1 MAERSNTDVLFDA
14 WKKQVETGTKAW
26 TQAIGQ
32 AQTADPSQFWRPFM
46 DGGIA
51 AWAALMA
58 QGPVSPDLMAQ
69 WKSFLDQW
77 IAAWGKALEQAMGTE
92 AFAAAL
98 GRHLEQWL
106 ALQAPVRMAAAEAS
120 EAALGAMGMP
130 SRAEVTG
137 IARRISD
144 LDDRLEG
151 LEDKLGTVIAR
162 LDTLAAVLGGSRT
175 AGAQSGRAATKR
187 QPKGRKQKA

>member
-1 MAERSNTDVLFDA
+1 MAERSDTDVLFDA
-14 WKKQVETGTKAW
+14 WKKQIETGTKAW
-26 TQAIGQ
+26 TQAMGR

-46 DGGIA
+46 DGSIA

-69 WKSFLDQW
+69 WKAFLDQW

-106 ALQAPVRMAAAEAS
+106 ALQAPARKAAAEAG

-151 LEDKLGTVIAR
+151 LEDKLGAVIAR
-162 LDTLAAVLGGSRT
+162 LDDLASALGTRG
-175 AGAQSGRAATKR
+175 GAPRATR
-187 QPKGRKQKA
+187 EDTHVRPRGRKKRA

>member
-14 WKKQVETGTKAW
+14 WKKQIETGTKAW
-26 TQAIGQ
+26 TQAMGQ
-32 AQTADPSQFWRPFM
+32 AQTVDPAQFWRPFM
-46 DGGIA
+46 DGSIA
-51 AWAALMA
+51 AWAALMS

-69 WKSFLDQW
+69 WKTFLDEW

-92 AFAAAL
+92 TFAAAL

-106 ALQAPVRMAAAEAS
+106 VLQAPIRKAAADAGEAT
-120 EAALGAMGMP
+120 LGAMGMP
-130 SRAEVTG
+130 SRADVTG

-151 LEDKLGTVIAR
+151 LEDKLGAVMAR
-162 LDTLAAVLGGSRT
+162 LDGLAAALGGRGA
-175 AGAQSGRAATKR
+175 AGAQRGRVAAER
-187 QPKGRKQKA
+187 QPKRRKKGA